1 MEQKVL
7 LCILMFLTACEYDDL
22 GIGTQPID
30 SKIIIETREVLG
42 AESRLLTF
50 QCKTEKSYECF
61 NYPIATEKV
70 ENEHSVKIT
79 FTGIGEMPLCLTA
92 LGPARAVVDL
102 KGQKNGAYQIE
113 LNNGDLKNEGW
124 LRISDS
130 EIELIILQQSGIE
143 ILRPVTKRVP
153 PNTYWGTIKYLT
165 PETTDKV
172 NGFLQ
177 QLRDSGADFSKQ
189 EPGHYFYYEI
199 DENGDII
206 SDAQGHGSRFVQAFV
221 FQHYGDE
228 EEFREEFRA
237 LALPYHRDM
246 SIYMETYRGKTVN
259 NWTRE

>member
-50 QCKTEKSYECF
+50 QCKTEKSY
-61 NYPIATEKV
+61 
-70 ENEHSVKIT
+70 
-79 FTGIGEMPLCLTA
+79 
-92 LGPARAVVDL
+92 
-102 KGQKNGAYQIE
+102 
-113 LNNGDLKNEGW
+113 
-124 LRISDS
+124 
-130 EIELIILQQSGIE
+130 
-143 ILRPVTKRVP
+143 
-153 PNTYWGTIKYLT
+153 TYWGTIKYLT

-172 NGFLQ
+172 NKFLQ